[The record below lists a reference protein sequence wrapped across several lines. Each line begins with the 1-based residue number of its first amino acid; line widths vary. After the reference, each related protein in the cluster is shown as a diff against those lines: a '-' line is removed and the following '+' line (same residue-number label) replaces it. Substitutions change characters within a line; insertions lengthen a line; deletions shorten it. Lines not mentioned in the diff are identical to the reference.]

1 MEWKR
6 NEGIG
11 WVSTVW
17 LVGKKHSKSD
27 PSGPTFS
34 MPPNMG
40 VNGEK
45 CVMETS
51 SPFLKTK

>member
-1 MEWKR
+1 MERKG
-6 NEGIG
+6 NEGTG

-34 MPPNMG
+34 KPPNMG

-45 CVMETS
+45 CVMDTS
-51 SPFLKTK
+51 TPLLQTK